1 MLATHVVALFVWCS
15 LALEHFNYQKFLF
28 DLYMYLEKSR
38 KNSFQLESKL
48 TIDWNKSCMH
58 MLYLFSQVKKDWW
71 PDKNMLVRYIKTRYY
86 WNWIEER
93 EINSGHIKQFFNVL
107 HIEQQYPPHPQILT
121 VFITCSI

>member
-28 DLYMYLEKSR
+28 DYMYLEKSR

-58 MLYLFSQVKKDWW
+58 MPLFVQS
-71 PDKNMLVRYIKTRYY
+71 
-86 WNWIEER
+86 
-93 EINSGHIKQFFNVL
+93 S
-107 HIEQQYPPHPQILT
+107 
-121 VFITCSI
+121 